1 MMHFL
6 DFSLI
11 YAHLSRNFVV
21 VIYALFPQNFLDW
34 KVKSADFFTY
44 RMYACQRAVFPK
56 PSAFSPGQEDNWKH
70 HTFFHPNNFLRITQ
84 PRESIRQRKIKTME
98 IAQRHFPG
106 VFLQQRHLMRE
117 SLDPSNIISSEMEV
131 APHPQNSWYHK
142 EHKTFYSRTRTLKR
156 LKRF

>member
-1 MMHFL
+1 MIVYARFILTQCCLYWISM
-6 DFSLI
+6 I
-11 YAHLSRNFVV
+11 YALLTWNFVV
-21 VIYALFPQNFLDW
+21 RIYALFPQIFLDW

-56 PSAFSPGQEDNWKH
+56 PSAFSSDNCKH

-84 PRESIRQRKIKTME
+84 PMESIRQRKIKTMA

-117 SLDPSNIISSEMEV
+117 SLDPSNIIPSEMEV
-131 APHPQNSWYHK
+131 ALHPQNSWYHK
-142 EHKTFYSRTRTLKR
+142 EHKTV
-156 LKRF
+156 